1 MLITSGSQRVKCV
14 HWFKSSNFI
23 KSLICSIII
32 NLTFEIL
39 IIIIIETVLCLFHNS
54 ILVFTS
60 PLLHLSCCILLWLE
74 NHTSLQ
80 MFINRNLDSK

>member
-14 HWFKSSNFI
+14 HPFKSSNFI

-54 ILVFTS
+54 ILVFTK
-60 PLLHLSCCILLWLE
+60 PVIAFKLLYS
-74 NHTSLQ
+74 SVD
-80 MFINRNLDSK
+80 RKSY

>member
-14 HWFKSSNFI
+14 HRFKSSNFI

-39 IIIIIETVLCLFHNS
+39 IIIIIIS
-54 ILVFTS
+54 ILVFTK
-60 PLLHLSCCILLWLE
+60 PVIAFKLLYS
-74 NHTSLQ
+74 SVV
-80 MFINRNLDSK
+80 RKSY

>member
-14 HWFKSSNFI
+14 HRFKSSNFI

-39 IIIIIETVLCLFHNS
+39 IIIIIETGLCLFHNS
-54 ILVFTS
+54 ILVFTKLVIAFK
-60 PLLHLSCCILLWLE
+60 LLYS
-74 NHTSLQ
+74 SVV
-80 MFINRNLDSK
+80 RKSY